1 MLRIFILLMSLA
13 SLSVS
18 QTSYQLAV
26 LKYKGGGDWYA
37 NPSALKNL
45 AKFCNKELNMNI
57 SENYDVVEPSSQDLF
72 NYPFIYMTGHG
83 NVIFTEYD
91 VTNMRNYLTGGGFLH
106 IDDNYGMDKYIRTEM
121 KKIFP
126 EIDFVELPHN
136 HKINKSIY
144 NFEYGLPKIH
154 EHDNKPPEGLALIYN
169 NKIICFYSYES
180 DLGDGWED
188 QNIHNNPEKMRLN
201 ALKMGANI
209 LSYIMNPNSIK

>member
-1 MLRIFILLMSLA
+1 MLRLFILLI
-13 SLSVS
+13 SVVNCSFS
-18 QTSYQLAV
+18 QPSYQLAV

-37 NPSALKNL
+37 NPSSLKNL

-57 SENYDVVEPSSQDLF
+57 SENYDVVEPSSQNLF

-91 VTNMRNYLTGGGFLH
+91 VINIRKYLKGGGFLH

-121 KKIFP
+121 KKVFP
-126 EIDFVELPHN
+126 EIDFVELPNN
-136 HKINKSIY
+136 HRIYNIIY
-144 NFEYGLPKIH
+144 NFENGLPKIH
-154 EHDNKPPEGLALIYN
+154 EHDNQPPQGLALIYN

-188 QNIHNNPEKMRLN
+188 QNIHNNPENIRLN